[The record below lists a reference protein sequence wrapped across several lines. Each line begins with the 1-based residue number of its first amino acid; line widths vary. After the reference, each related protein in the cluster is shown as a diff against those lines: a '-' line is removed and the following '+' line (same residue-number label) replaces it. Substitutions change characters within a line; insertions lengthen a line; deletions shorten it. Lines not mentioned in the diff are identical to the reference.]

1 MDILSFA
8 LVFFAGIAFL
18 LFAGAVKIIQQGHCG
33 LVVRLGGYIKTL
45 PPGLHVIL
53 PFVDS
58 VDRVVDLRE
67 QVMPLEPQGVITRDN
82 VNIHV
87 DAVIYYQIVNPYAAI
102 YEITNLVYG
111 IQQLALTSL
120 RNIIGELD
128 LDQSLTSRE
137 IINTKLQEIIDK
149 AAGKWGVKVNRVE
162 LKNIDPPPE
171 IQKAMNVQMEAERNK
186 RAAILE
192 AEGRKEAQILQAE
205 GEKQAVI
212 KRAEGH
218 AQKLRLEVEAQA
230 LTSKIYIEKIN
241 EAKPSSETLQ
251 VIYMETLK
259 DLAAGPANKIFIP
272 TESLSIAGALA
283 SAGEL
288 FKGGKELVKAS
299 KPENN

>member
-18 LFAGAVKIIQQGHCG
+18 IFAGAVKIIQQGTCG
-33 LVVRLGGYIKTL
+33 LVTRLGSYIKTL
-45 PPGLHVIL
+45 PPGLHIIL

-58 VDRVVDLRE
+58 LDRVVDLRE
-67 QVMPLEPQGVITRDN
+67 QVMPLESQGVITRDN
-82 VNIHV
+82 VNISV
-87 DAVIYYQIVNPYAAI
+87 DAVIYYQVVNPYAAI

-128 LDQSLTSRE
+128 LDQTLTSRE
-137 IINTKLQEIIDK
+137 IINTRLQDIIDK
-149 AAGKWGVKVNRVE
+149 AAAKWGVKVNRVE
-162 LKNIDPPPE
+162 LKDINPPPE

-186 RAAILE
+186 RAAILD

-212 KRAEGH
+212 RRAEGH

-230 LTSKIYIEKIN
+230 LTSKAYIEKIN
-241 EAKPSSETLQ
+241 ESKPSSETLQ
-251 VIYMETLK
+251 VIYMDTLK
-259 DLAAGPANKIFIP
+259 SLASSPANKIFIP
-272 TESLSIAGALA
+272 TESLSVAGALA

-299 KPENN
+299 KLENN

>member
-1 MDILSFA
+1 MDILSFT
-8 LVFFAGIAFL
+8 LLFFAGVLFL
-18 LFAGAVKIIQQGHCG
+18 LFAGAIKIIQQGHCG
-33 LVVRLGGYIKTL
+33 LVVRLGSYIRTL

-58 VDRVVDLRE
+58 VDRVIDLRE
-67 QVMPLEPQGVITRDN
+67 QVMPLESQAVITRDN
-82 VNIHV
+82 VNINV
-87 DAVIYYQIVNPYAAI
+87 DAVIYYQIINPYAAI
-102 YEITNLVYG
+102 YEISNLVYA

-137 IINTKLQEIIDK
+137 VVNIRLQEIIDK

-162 LKNIDPPPE
+162 IKDIDPPPE

-186 RAAILE
+186 RAAILD

-212 KRAEGH
+212 RRAEGH

-230 LTSKIYIEKIN
+230 FTTKAYIDKLK
-241 EAKPSSETLQ
+241 EASPSPEVLQ
-251 VIYMETLK
+251 IIYMDTLK
-259 DLAAGPANKIFIP
+259 EIAASPASKMFLP
-272 TESLSIAGALA
+272 TESLSVMGALA

-288 FKGGKELVKAS
+288 MRQS
-299 KPENN
+299 KDQIKLQKTEKN